1 MSCFS
6 SKVNWKTVRITFR
19 INLHSQLMFEYDFSA
34 TPKSDNASR
43 ATVSTISMRL
53 FRLDPFDW
61 INSQWTRVH
70 HAQCIWLVTFF
81 LIVSYFWW
89 ATQHIYTHSHHM
101 FRFLFSV
108 NDFTNADRNCGW
120 NECVGVGAFYSLVLR
135 NVWRTTVRRVA
146 AHTNDYY
153 VYYFNR
159 STHEIFV
166 LVKSYNWL

>member
-1 MSCFS
+1 MNCFS

-89 ATQHIYTHSHHM
+89 ATQHIYTHTHTICS
-101 FRFLFSV
+101 
-108 NDFTNADRNCGW
+108 
-120 NECVGVGAFYSLVLR
+120 AFYSRWMISPMQTVIVAETNVLELVLSIR
-135 NVWRTTVRRVA
+135 LCLGMCDVRRCAV
-146 AHTNDYY
+146 
-153 VYYFNR
+153 
-159 STHEIFV
+159 
-166 LVKSYNWL
+166 WLPIQMIIMFIILIVPRMRYLCW